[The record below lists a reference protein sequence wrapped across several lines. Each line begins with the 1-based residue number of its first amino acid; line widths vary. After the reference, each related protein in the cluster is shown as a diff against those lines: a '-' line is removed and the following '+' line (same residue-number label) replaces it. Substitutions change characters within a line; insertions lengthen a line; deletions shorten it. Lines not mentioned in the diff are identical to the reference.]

1 MLAAKTYCKQH
12 LSIMISTTKSN
23 LPAYLVGSAFY
34 NSLSSD
40 DKEEFYVP
48 EENLKL
54 THTVENLDELSHLLN
69 TLQYW
74 GVTTWPGGLIV
85 FLSSVHSAQY
95 QEEVSRVIAQYET
108 LRELL
113 PLYSAFQDLVTKS
126 KRSFAD
132 RRSVN
137 EAIPLLYVDNE
148 EVVGL
153 SAAIFGDVA
162 VFCSGNRD
170 CVFSAIN
177 FPRLFDRVKR
187 IAAVDTLQ
195 KLTILFSKL
204 SDPPSRSLYIVQP
217 ILPLLTY
224 LLSQTDKI
232 VLTHTCKA
240 LGSICD
246 NRMDCI
252 QAVLDMRVAP
262 RVIELTRSETESVS
276 IAGLYLG
283 KIKRK

>member
-1 MLAAKTYCKQH
+1 
-12 LSIMISTTKSN
+12 MISTTKAN

-40 DKEEFYVP
+40 DKEEFFVP
-48 EENLKL
+48 EDNLKL
-54 THTVENLDELSHLLN
+54 THSVENLDELSHLLN

-74 GVTTWPGGLIV
+74 GVITWSGGLIV

-95 QEEVSRVIAQYET
+95 QEEVMRVIAQYET

-126 KRSFAD
+126 RRSFAD

-137 EAIPLLYVDNE
+137 TVIPLLYVENE

-153 SAAIFGDVA
+153 LAVILCDVA

-170 CVFSAIN
+170 CVFGAIN
-177 FPRLFDRVKR
+177 FPRLFDRVKY
-187 IAAVDTLQ
+187 ITTIDTLQ
-195 KLTILFSKL
+195 KLAILFSKL
-204 SDPPSRSLYIVQP
+204 SDPPSRSLYIVLP
-217 ILPLLTY
+217 ELPLLTY

-240 LGSICD
+240 LGSIC
-246 NRMDCI
+246 NNNTDCI
-252 QAVLDMRVAP
+252 QAVFDLRVAP
-262 RVIELTRSETESVS
+262 RVIELTRSETASVS
-276 IAGLYLG
+276 IAALYLG

>member
-1 MLAAKTYCKQH
+1 
-12 LSIMISTTKSN
+12 MISTTKAN

-40 DKEEFYVP
+40 DKEEFCVP

-54 THTVENLDELSHLLN
+54 THSVENLDELSHLLN

-74 GVTTWPGGLIV
+74 GVTTLPGGLIV

-95 QEEVSRVIAQYET
+95 QEEVMRVISRYET

-126 KRSFAD
+126 RRSFAD

-137 EAIPLLYVDNE
+137 AVIPLLYVDNE

-153 SAAIFGDVA
+153 SAAILGDVA
-162 VFCSGNRD
+162 MFSNGNSDSVFG
-170 CVFSAIN
+170 AIK
-177 FPRLFDRVKR
+177 FPRLCDRVKR
-187 IAAVDTLQ
+187 IMTIDTLQ
-195 KLTILFSKL
+195 KLAILFSKL
-204 SDPPSRSLYIVQP
+204 ISLPSRSLYIVQP

-232 VLTHTCKA
+232 VLTHTCKT

-246 NRMDCI
+246 NKMDCI

-262 RVIELTRSETESVS
+262 RVIELAQSETESIS